1 MSAEWPSSLARKGE
15 SYLQCEQL
23 EGRIRVV
30 VLAKLMLEVNTSMH
44 KYLQDKLQDIN
55 ALLVLDMEMLVHT
68 QGVCLLGSCHIC
80 IKPVT
85 SEQTLNVHFAAST
98 YCTFYIKSFETKNEL
113 T

>member
-1 MSAEWPSSLARKGE
+1 M
-15 SYLQCEQL
+15 
-23 EGRIRVV
+23 V

-68 QGVCLLGSCHIC
+68 QGVCLLGRCHIC

-85 SEQTLNVHFAAST
+85 SEQTFNVHFAAST
-98 YCTFYIKSFETKNEL
+98 YSTFYTKSLETK
-113 T
+113 TS

>member
-1 MSAEWPSSLARKGE
+1 M
-15 SYLQCEQL
+15 
-23 EGRIRVV
+23 V

-98 YCTFYIKSFETKNEL
+98 YCTFYTKSFKTKNEL

>member
-1 MSAEWPSSLARKGE
+1 M
-15 SYLQCEQL
+15 
-23 EGRIRVV
+23 V

-85 SEQTLNVHFAAST
+85 KEQTLNVHFAAST
-98 YCTFYIKSFETKNEL
+98 YCTFYTKSFKTKNEL